1 MKKRRSVKEILERRK
16 RRAFDHSGEV
26 LLGRVVGVHGIKGD
40 LKVKSESDVFERQI
54 AAVDKL
60 TLYRGTKKEELEI
73 ERIKPYKDIYLVKF
87 KDVDDRNEAE
97 ERIGGELWIKEEQQV
112 PLEEGEFYYEEH
124 EGLTVY
130 NEDGE
135 KVGRVKRV
143 FEQPASHILE
153 IEKENGKTFLVPFI
167 EQFVK
172 AVDLEGKRLVVSLIE
187 GMGDED

>member
-1 MKKRRSVKEILERRK
+1 M
-16 RRAFDHSGEV
+16 
-26 LLGRVVGVHGIKGD
+26 
-40 LKVKSESDVFERQI
+40 
-54 AAVDKL
+54 
-60 TLYRGTKKEELEI
+60 
-73 ERIKPYKDIYLVKF
+73 
-87 KDVDDRNEAE
+87 
-97 ERIGGELWIKEEQQV
+97 
-112 PLEEGEFYYEEH
+112 EEGEFYYEEL

>member
-16 RRAFDHSGEV
+16 RKAFDHSDEV

-87 KDVDDRNEAE
+87 KGVDDRSEAE

-112 PLEEGEFYYEEH
+112 PLEEGEFYYEEL